1 MRPHGT
7 WAAEEVHNIP
17 HGSSGRAENPYQALM
32 ECAPGD
38 EPELSKQ
45 ELEPLRAILNDAIDR
60 LSPRDQWIFTA
71 LVYRRMSVRALG
83 RELALSKTHIA
94 RERDRIM
101 SELRVQ
107 LLDAGG
113 MEAFVVA

>member
-7 WAAEEVHNIP
+7 WAAEEVRNIP

-38 EPELSKQ
+38 QPEMSKQ
-45 ELEPLRAILNDAIDR
+45 ELEPLRAILNDAVDT
-60 LSPRDQWIFTA
+60 LSPRDQWIFSA
-71 LVYRRMSVRALG
+71 LVYRKMSVRALG

-101 SELRVQ
+101 GQLREL
-107 LLDAGG
+107 LLDTGALGD
-113 MEAFVVA
+113 FVVV